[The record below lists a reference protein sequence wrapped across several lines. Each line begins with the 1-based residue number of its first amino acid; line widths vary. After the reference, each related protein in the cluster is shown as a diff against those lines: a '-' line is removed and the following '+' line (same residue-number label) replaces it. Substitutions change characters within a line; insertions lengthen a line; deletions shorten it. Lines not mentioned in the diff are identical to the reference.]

1 MHRAAREGREGA
13 GGGGDGGQGSRD
25 AVGGGQGGGTHQSS
39 SHIESGLENP
49 PVQAT
54 AAKQV

>member
-13 GGGGDGGQGSRD
+13 GGGGEGCQGSKD
-25 AVGGGQGGGTHQSS
+25 AMGGGQGGGAHQLS
-39 SHIESGLENP
+39 SHIESGVENP